1 MTLSAP
7 SLPVRDSDA
16 STAASS
22 VSSSSSYSAASAGP
36 SVAAARVLRV
46 DREVENI
53 GARVPLSKKR
63 VTWRFVFAGA
73 EQVHTVT
80 LEHSR
85 ISAKK
90 RLRLDGR
97 RLFSSEEYCA
107 GNWHY
112 DFGVDPAASASAGD
126 GTHGKPRDPTAP
138 VFRVAIRDVKSTVV
152 DQRSLDGLYELFVDG
167 TPWER
172 LGERALPASQRRG
185 SSATVWSSALYARR
199 VDDSLGELLPEMT
212 GDRNADGTLLTW
224 TFAFGVSGSIHK
236 LELRDLTRGEFVV
249 VLDCRELHR
258 VDHDDITEDSW
269 EFEYSLSDNHELEI
283 VVTLVDDHKQ
293 YEFFI
298 DGSPW
303 ADIGE
308 TDFVLQPGWYPVYSR
323 SRNAAYFRHEA
334 TGQTQWEKP
343 IMSRNGSLIDR
354 PSLPHS
360 EVSPSSQ
367 GNQED
372 LLLHGVG
379 ATRLSKGQSQ
389 SLSPQ
394 HSPQSQVHRQQSPKR
409 YDTQQPQEHHVF
421 ESALLQKP
429 PRTHLEPVLEVPEA
443 NLLDFSEVAV
453 HASPTNNQAPASG
466 SDTSFAAFDPF
477 NPAHQEFVRSGSNG
491 SLQSKSSMQ
500 QPGPHADLLF

>member
-1 MTLSAP
+1 MTLSTP
-7 SLPVRDSDA
+7 SLPFRDSDA
-16 STAASS
+16 STATST
-22 VSSSSSYSAASAGP
+22 SSSSVASPSTSPAAS
-36 SVAAARVLRV
+36 RVLRV

-53 GARVPLSKKR
+53 GARVPMSKKR

-97 RLFSSEEYCA
+97 RLYSSEEYCA
-107 GNWHY
+107 GNWHH
-112 DFGVDPAASASAGD
+112 DFGVDPAASSSTSSSSDNAPEKSD
-126 GTHGKPRDPTAP
+126 SSSP
-138 VFRVAIRDVKSTVV
+138 VFRVAIKDVKSTVV

-172 LGERALPASQRRG
+172 LGERMLPASQRRS
-185 SSATVWSSALYARR
+185 SSASVWSSALYARR
-199 VDDSLGELLPEMT
+199 VDDSFGELLPEMT

-236 LELRDLTRGEFVV
+236 LELRDLSRGEFVV

-258 VDHDDITEDSW
+258 VNHDDITEDSW

-283 VVTLVDDHKQ
+283 VVTLVDDHKK

-298 DGSPW
+298 DGCPW
-303 ADIGE
+303 SDIGE

-372 LLLHGVG
+372 LLLYGVG
-379 ATRLSKGQSQ
+379 AMGISKNQQ
-389 SLSPQ
+389 HHSPQ
-394 HSPQSQVHRQQSPKR
+394 HSPQSDGQHRQQSPKR

-421 ESALLQKP
+421 DSALLQKP

-453 HASPTNNQAPASG
+453 HASPKNQAPTSG
-466 SDTSFAAFDPF
+466 GETSFAAFDPF
-477 NPAHQEFVRSGSNG
+477 NPAHQELVRSGSSG
-491 SLQSKSSMQ
+491 SLQPKPAVQ
-500 QPGPHADLLF
+500 QPQQDLLF